1 MGGAG
6 DDVDAWESWRKLT
19 KVDGCPSFARSLARS
34 EADRR
39 RFQKVPSM
47 DLRSEKIQLVL
58 SKYKFHDVAVEE
70 LDKIENNFP
79 GMVPSVGTY
88 TFSDGSQKEL
98 LKLNGN
104 LPVKF
109 QGRSYNFPI
118 QLWLMDSFPVTPPI
132 CLLKPTP
139 NMAVKEGK
147 HVDARGR
154 IYLPILHNW
163 DHPASS
169 VVELLEQMIS
179 KFGEEPPLASTVGAE
194 KDPQELMAFV
204 DNLRIGGDSTT
215 GRRREPPCKV
225 SVIGGGDLGMAA
237 ALCILAKCRV
247 DALVLVDVAE
257 ATGAADLD
265 IFKPPKVQVSKD
277 LSATKGSR
285 VLVLTANAW
294 SAEQSYI
301 GVLQTNVDLYRGTVP
316 ALARLSPDAVVLVAS
331 QPVDVMTHVAWRL
344 SGLPPSRVIGA
355 GCNLDSERLAHA
367 LRADGDVRR
376 AAWVI
381 GEHSENKVPVTGE
394 ADPPASEGD
403 RSGKAALDRAFDLTK
418 NRGQRSWSAGL
429 SLADL
434 TDSVLTDRKKVHS
447 VSTLAQ
453 GWGNVGAE
461 VFFSLPCMLGSSGS
475 TRLAAGTALA
485 PDQEAKLRES
495 AATLAALAARLRI

>member
-1 MGGAG
+1 
-6 DDVDAWESWRKLT
+6 
-19 KVDGCPSFARSLARS
+19 
-34 EADRR
+34 
-39 RFQKVPSM
+39 M

-70 LDKIENNFP
+70 LDKTESNFP
-79 GMVPSVGTY
+79 GMIPSVGTY

-104 LPVKF
+104 LPVKYR
-109 QGRSYNFPI
+109 GRSYNFPI

-132 CLLKPTP
+132 CLLKPTA
-139 NMAVKEGK
+139 NMAVREGK

-154 IYLPILHNW
+154 VYLPILHNW
-163 DHPASS
+163 EHPACS

-179 KFGEEPPLASTVGAE
+179 KFGEEPPLASNVSAE

-204 DNLRIGGDSTT
+204 DNLRIGDGTV
-215 GRRREPPCKV
+215 GRRGEPPRKV

-265 IFKPPKVQVSKD
+265 IFKLPKVQVSKD
-277 LSATKGSR
+277 LSASEGSR

-294 SAEQSYI
+294 SADQSYL
-301 GVLQTNVDLYRGTVP
+301 GVLQTNVDLYRRTVP

-331 QPVDVMTHVAWRL
+331 QPVDVMTHVAWRQ

-367 LRADGDVRR
+367 LRADGHVRR

-394 ADPPASEGD
+394 ADPSASEGD
-403 RSGKAALDRAFDLTK
+403 GSGKAALDRAFDLTK
-418 NRGQRSWSAGL
+418 KRGQRSWSAGL

-434 TDSVLTDRKKVHS
+434 TESILTDRKKVHS

-453 GWGNVGAE
+453 GWGNVGAQ
-461 VFFSLPCMLGSSGS
+461 VFLSLPCLLGSAGS
-475 TRLAAGTALA
+475 TRLAAGTA
-485 PDQEAKLRES
+485 PGPEEEAKLRES
-495 AATLAALAARLRI
+495 AATLTALVARLRI